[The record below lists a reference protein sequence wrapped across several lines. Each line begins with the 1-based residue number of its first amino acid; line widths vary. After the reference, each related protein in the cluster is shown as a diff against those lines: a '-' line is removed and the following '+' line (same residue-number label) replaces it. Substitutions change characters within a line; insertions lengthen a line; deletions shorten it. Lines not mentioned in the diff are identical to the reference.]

1 MAPHVGRIAFR
12 LGMTVLVLA
21 LIPLPFL
28 RVGSAEFV
36 VDIVALGVSGL
47 FLLLVSLEVRRQ
59 ARLHL
64 ERKGNDDE
72 HRKETP

>member
-36 VDIVALGVSGL
+36 VDVVAHGISSL

-64 ERKGNDDE
+64 GREGNDDKDRE
-72 HRKETP
+72 ETP

>member
-28 RVGSAEFV
+28 HVGSAEFV

>member
-1 MAPHVGRIAFR
+1 MI
-12 LGMTVLVLA
+12 LS

-36 VDIVALGVSGL
+36 VDVIALGISGL

-64 ERKGNDDE
+64 EQEGNDDKDRE
-72 HRKETP
+72 ETP